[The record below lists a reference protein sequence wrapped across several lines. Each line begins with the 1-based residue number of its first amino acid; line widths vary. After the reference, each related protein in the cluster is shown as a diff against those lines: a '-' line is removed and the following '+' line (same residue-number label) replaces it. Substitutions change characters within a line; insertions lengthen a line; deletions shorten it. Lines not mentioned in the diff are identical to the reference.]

1 MTTNNITLVYG
12 NFNLL
17 HPGILRFLKYS
28 KDLGC
33 PLYVAIKP
41 DSDKEVFISSKH
53 RLEALKSLNFI
64 SKSFVFNG
72 DINSLIKKIK
82 PRFIV
87 KGNEYKEK
95 INNEIDCIKSFGA
108 TLIFSSGDKN
118 FSSSDLLKNY
128 NFNNNVN
135 SILDKTSLFI
145 KRHRVD
151 LGKIKKKL
159 NDFRKLNITVVGDL
173 IVDEYISC
181 EPLGMSQE
189 DPTLV
194 VSPSNSKKFIGGAG
208 IVALHAKS
216 MGSNVNFFSVTGN
229 DSAAKF
235 ASKGLISSGVKFCNE
250 IDLTRPTILKQRYR
264 AKGKTLL
271 RVNHLKDHT
280 ISSDLEK
287 KIFKNI
293 ISSLKKCDLLI
304 FSDFN
309 YGLLTDYLITELTRY
324 CYQHKIPFVA
334 DSQVSSQYGDISKY
348 KNALLLTPTE
358 LEARTSLSN
367 FASGLMQVV
376 EELHSKTKS
385 KHLLITLG
393 SDGLLAYSPNKNKK
407 MIVCDQIEAL
417 NENPKDV
424 SGAGDSVLVFTSLG
438 LVSGLSIWESAL
450 LGSIAAYIQV
460 SNLGNK
466 PLTISELESALLV

>member
-1 MTTNNITLVYG
+1 LTKNNITLVYG

-17 HPGILRFLKYS
+17 HPGLLRFLKYS
-28 KDLGC
+28 KDLGY

-41 DSDKEVFISSKH
+41 DSDKEVFISSSH
-53 RLEALKSLNFI
+53 RLEALNSLIFI

-72 DINSLIKKIK
+72 DISSLIKKIRPK
-82 PRFIV
+82 YIV

-95 INNEIDCIKSFGA
+95 LNSEIDSIKSCGA
-108 TLIFSSGDKN
+108 TLIFSSGDSH

-128 NFNNNVN
+128 NFSNVN
-135 SILDKTSLFI
+135 NILEKSSSFI

-151 LGKIKKKL
+151 LSKIRKKL
-159 NDFRKLNITVVGDL
+159 YDFRKLKITVVGDL

-181 EPLGMSQE
+181 EALGMSQE

-194 VSPSNSKKFIGGAG
+194 VSPSNYKKFIGGAG
-208 IVALHAKS
+208 IVAMHAKS
-216 MGSNVNFFSVTGN
+216 MGVDVNYFSVTGN

-235 ASKGLISSGVKFCNE
+235 ASKVLSSSGVKFFNE
-250 IDLTRPTILKQRYR
+250 IDLSRPTILKQRYR

-280 ISSDLEK
+280 ITSDLEK
-287 KIFKNI
+287 KFVKNI
-293 ISSLKKCDLLI
+293 ISNLKKCDLLI

-309 YGLLTDYLITELTRY
+309 YGLLTNTLVDKLTRY

-367 FASGLMQVV
+367 FNSGLMQIV
-376 EELHSKTKS
+376 EELHSKTKPR
-385 KHLLITLG
+385 HLFITLG

-407 MIVCDQIEAL
+407 IISCDQIGAL
-417 NENPKDV
+417 NENPRDV
-424 SGAGDSVLVFTSLG
+424 SGAGDSVLIFASLG
-438 LVSGLSIWESAL
+438 LVSGLTVWESAL
-450 LGSIAAYIQV
+450 LASIAAYIQV

-466 PLTISELESALLV
+466 PLTISELESVLLA